1 MKKTILHLST
11 TVLFIWLAH
20 SCTPFLDVKSDEK
33 LAVPT
38 TLEDFEALLNGPDLI
53 LEPAEGEVM
62 TTDFYLSDDD
72 FEGMY
77 CQLNTDL
84 YRWIDNPFIEMCD
97 GKNGWE
103 LSYQNIYRSNVVLDG
118 LQKYEQDKGENE
130 HSRNVKGHAY
140 FVRATNHLGVVQL
153 WAKAYDRTTSNSD
166 LGIPLKLTAD
176 FNKRSTRA
184 SLQETMEQIEDDLL
198 KAADLLPERQ
208 RSVRLPSKIS
218 AWAYLSRFYLYLSD
232 FKKAKHFAELC
243 IDSGLE
249 LIDFNTLSFTGAF
262 PFNMDTNT
270 EILYA
275 RVLTTAYESLGI
287 NLRRVDM
294 DLYDSYAEEDL
305 RKTIYFSINA
315 DGSIRF
321 RGSYSGGGGGLF
333 SGPALNEIYLIAAEC
348 HARENNFEK
357 AKEYLYRLLR
367 NRMAEGYVYEDLQD
381 SGILE
386 EVLKERRKELLL
398 RGIRFGDVKRL
409 NKTGASLTLK
419 RTIGKEEYNL
429 PPNSPNA
436 VLLIP
441 QNVVEI
447 SGMMQNPR

>member
-1 MKKTILHLST
+1 MKKKILHLTIAITFVCS
-11 TVLFIWLAH
+11 IN
-20 SCTPFLDVKSDEK
+20 SCTSFLDVKSDEK
-33 LAVPT
+33 LTVPT
-38 TLEDFEALLNGPDLI
+38 TLEDFEALLNGPDMI

-62 TTDFYLSDDD
+62 ATDFYLSDDD

-130 HSRNVKGHAY
+130 RSRNVKGNAY
-140 FVRATNHLGVVQL
+140 FVRAINHLGVVQL
-153 WAKAYDRTTSNSD
+153 WAKAYDITTSKSD

-176 FNKRSTRA
+176 FNERSTRA

-208 RSVRLPSKIS
+208 RSVRLPSKVS
-218 AWAYLSRFYLYLSD
+218 AWAYLSRFYLHLSD
-232 FKKAKHFAELC
+232 FEKAKHFAELC

-262 PFNMDTNT
+262 PFNMDTNA

-305 RKTIYFSINA
+305 RKTIYFSINTN
-315 DGSIRF
+315 GSIRF

-333 SGPALNEIYLIAAEC
+333 SGPALNEMYLIAAEC

-357 AKEYLYRLLR
+357 AKEHLYRLLR
-367 NRMAEGYVYEDLQD
+367 NRMAEGYIFEDLPD
-381 SGILE
+381 NGVLE

-409 NKTGASLTLK
+409 NKMGASLTLK
-419 RTIGKEEYNL
+419 RTVGKEEYNL
-429 PPNSPNA
+429 HPNSPNA
-436 VLLIP
+436 ILLIP

-447 SGMMQNPR
+447 SGMVQNPR